1 MTAARTHS
9 FRLLASLVLALALVP
24 FAALAQSRHALV
36 IGNDAYAEVPRLQK
50 AVNDAVAISGALE
63 AQGFT
68 VATLTDAPRRAMN
81 RAISNFTQ
89 GLRPG
94 DTALVFYAGHGV
106 EIDGEN
112 YLLPVDIEAPGSG
125 DGDFVKAESIAL
137 SRLLDRIRATGAR
150 TTLAIIDACRENPF
164 AQSGGRGI
172 GTARGLGRVI
182 APEGTFV
189 IFSAGAGQLA
199 LDRLSDEDANRNS
212 VFTRSLLPRLAEP
225 DLELRE
231 MVGEVRQDVRDLAA
245 SVGHQQFPAYYD
257 ELLGDFYLASEVQP
271 SVEPATED
279 PIRRDFALAREI
291 GSREALEA
299 FVTRYEGRNDAFELS
314 LARQLLATPEET
326 PQEAET
332 ATPEAEPAPVEEV
345 AALAPETSQ
354 MRAVAQEEDAK
365 RATMRDTQRELN
377 RLGCDAGWA
386 DGVAGPRTRDA
397 FARYLSHA
405 GNVGLAPG
413 DLGSEKAL
421 KVLQG
426 WKNRVCPAPPPA
438 SAAWDFDPTSG
449 GVWLFRASCPLFIK
463 STGTH
468 KWTRTGSGYTLVW
481 TDSLGQ
487 GDTMSATIKGRQIHA
502 NGRLNGINYTLD
514 MIANAA
520 GTAYSGASSAGC
532 RVNGFRR

>member
-1 MTAARTHS
+1 MTAANALALR
-9 FRLLASLVLALALVP
+9 FLASLVLALVLLP
-24 FAALAQSRHALV
+24 FAGFPALAQSRHALV
-36 IGNDAYAEVPRLQK
+36 IGNDAYAGVPRLQK
-50 AVNDAVAISGALE
+50 AVNDAVAITGALE

-68 VATLTDAPRRAMN
+68 VATLTDAPRRAIN

-112 YLLPVDIEAPGSG
+112 YLLPVDIEAPGPG
-125 DGDFVKAESIAL
+125 DGDFVKSESIAL

-199 LDRLSDEDANRNS
+199 LDRLSDKDDDRNS
-212 VFTRSLLPRLAEP
+212 VFTRALLPRLAEP

-231 MVGEVRQDVRDLAA
+231 MVGAVRQDVRDLAA

-257 ELLGDFYLASEVQP
+257 ELLGDFYLASKGP
-271 SVEPATED
+271 EPAVAPAAND
-279 PIRRDFALAREI
+279 PIRQDFDLAREI

-299 FVTRYEGRNDAFELS
+299 FVTRYEGRDDAFELS
-314 LARQLLATPEET
+314 LARQMLAAREVA
-326 PQEAET
+326 Q
-332 ATPEAEPAPVEEV
+332 PEAEPDQAEEL
-345 AALAPETSQ
+345 AALAPESRE
-354 MRAVAQEEDAK
+354 MRDVDSDEPDAE
-365 RATMRDTQRELN
+365 RSTMRDTQRELN
-377 RLGCDAGWA
+377 RLGCDAGEA
-386 DGVAGPRTRDA
+386 DGVAGPRTREA

-405 GNVGLAPG
+405 GDVGLAPG
-413 DLGSEKAL
+413 DLGSGRAL

-426 WKNRVCPAPPPA
+426 WKNRVCPAP
-438 SAAWDFDPTSG
+438 AAWDFDPTG
-449 GVWLFRASCPLFIK
+449 GLWAFRAACPLFIK
-463 STGTH
+463 TTGTH
-468 KWTRTGSGYTLVW
+468 KWTRSGSRYILDW
-481 TDSLGQ
+481 NDSLGQ
-487 GDTMSATIKGRQIHA
+487 ADRMTATIRGRQVQA
-502 NGRLNGINYTLD
+502 AGNLKGVSYTLEMTAHAD
-514 MIANAA
+514 
-520 GTAYSGASSAGC
+520 GTSYTGTTSTGC
-532 RVNGFRR
+532 RVTAWRR